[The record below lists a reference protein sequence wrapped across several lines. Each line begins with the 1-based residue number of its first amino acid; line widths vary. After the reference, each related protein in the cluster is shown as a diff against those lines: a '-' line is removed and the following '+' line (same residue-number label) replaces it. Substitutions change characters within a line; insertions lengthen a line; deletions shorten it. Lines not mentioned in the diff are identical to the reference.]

1 MPRISADGADSL
13 LAHDTLGKSAQSVRL
28 QKEKGAT
35 YSDPH
40 LPNKDSQSTFGITV
54 HIKLRPSGK
63 LKRVVYSLFYKGLLP
78 FSHFAGDLV
87 GNGKCLTAI

>member
-1 MPRISADGADSL
+1 MVGIPFSPMTLWARVPRV
-13 LAHDTLGKSAQSVRL
+13 SVCKKR
-28 QKEKGAT
+28 KAAT

-40 LPNKDSQSTFGITV
+40 LPNEDSQSTFGITV

-78 FSHFAGDLV
+78 FSHFASNLV
-87 GNGKCLTAI
+87 GDGKCLTTI